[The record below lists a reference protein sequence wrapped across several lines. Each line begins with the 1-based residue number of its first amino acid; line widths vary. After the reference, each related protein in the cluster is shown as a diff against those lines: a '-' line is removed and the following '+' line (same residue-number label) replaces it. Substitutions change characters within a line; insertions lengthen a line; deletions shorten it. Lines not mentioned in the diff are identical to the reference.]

1 MQKCYNFK
9 VKWYVENNA
18 GEDYVPCTDYGI
30 VAADSMGEAVSIIEK
45 RFPETDT
52 IDIHYIDF
60 DDMLFITEEVYDRLN
75 NGDYFD
81 GEYVIGERAVDQEDF
96 Q

>member
-1 MQKCYNFK
+1 MKKFYNFK
-9 VKWYVENNA
+9 VSWFAENMST
-18 GEDYVPCTDYGI
+18 GDYESRSDYGI
-30 VAADSMGEAVSIIEK
+30 IAADSMGEAVSKIEK

-52 IDIHYIDF
+52 IDIHYVET

-81 GEYVIGERAVDQEDF
+81 GEYIIGEEAAD
-96 Q
+96 